1 MTEQSTAP
9 AHLAPQF
16 QEPWAEWHLRVG
28 ATVVDGLLQAP
39 FLVASYILLAVAQD
53 PVTSYS
59 VQLACALTSLAVSIA
74 SMVFSL
80 WNGVFRQG
88 RRGASLG
95 KECFGILVISM
106 HDARPIGAG
115 NTLLRS
121 WAHVLDVLS
130 FGIGFLWPIVDKKRQ
145 TFADKVMST
154 AVLRLPGVRF

>member
-1 MTEQSTAP
+1 MTEQTAVP
-9 AHLAPQF
+9 AHLAPQL
-16 QEPWAEWHLRVG
+16 QEPWAAWHLRAG
-28 ATVVDGLLQAP
+28 ATLVDALLQAP
-39 FLVASYILLAVAQD
+39 FLVASYILLTIAQD

-59 VQLACALTSLAVSIA
+59 VQLACALTSLVVSIA

-88 RRGASLG
+88 RHGASLG

-115 NTLLRS
+115 NTFLRS
-121 WAHVLDVLS
+121 WAHALDVLS
-130 FGIGFLWPIVDKKRQ
+130 LGVGFLWPLVDEKRQ